1 MRLADVV
8 LRRGHL
14 SESALV
20 EVWNTGVRP
29 VHLDRCGICAER
41 ALEISHWL
49 EDVQTLGR
57 TEAEAVFTPER
68 LNAQRGQILQ
78 RLEQL
83 DRPAKVISFPA
94 RAARVSDASDHRRV
108 SPAWL
113 AAAAAAGLM
122 IGVVSVEFSHQLGFD
137 WTPPPPVTT
146 TAQSVPQ
153 TVESTTP
160 ADATAL
166 FDDPYSRTELS
177 SFQAMADMT
186 PRLVEVVA
194 SRR

>member
-14 SESALV
+14 SEAALV

-29 VHLDRCGICAER
+29 VHLDRCDICAER

-49 EDVQTLGR
+49 EDVQALGR
-57 TEAEAVFTPER
+57 ADADVVFTAER

-94 RAARVSDASDHRRV
+94 RKTRVSEAGESRRV

-113 AAAAAAGLM
+113 AAAAAAGLA
-122 IGVVSVEFSHQLGFD
+122 IGVISVELSHSLGFGAKA
-137 WTPPPPVTT
+137 TEMVSTSPSQPPDLTT
-146 TAQSVPQ
+146 GADP
-153 TVESTTP
+153 ST
-160 ADATAL
+160 L
-166 FDDPYSRTELS
+166 DDDSLARTELGS
-177 SFQAMADMT
+177 LSAMDEMT
-186 PRLVEVVA
+186 PRMIDVVA
-194 SRR
+194 INR

>member
-20 EVWNTGVRP
+20 EVWSTGIRP
-29 VHLDRCGICAER
+29 AHLDRCDICAER

-49 EDVQTLGR
+49 EDVKDLGR
-57 TEAEAVFTPER
+57 TDADAIFTGER
-68 LNAQRGQILQ
+68 LTAQRGQILS

-94 RAARVSDASDHRRV
+94 RKTRIADAGEGRRV

-113 AAAAAAGLM
+113 AAAAAAGLTV
-122 IGVVSVEFSHQLGFD
+122 GVISVELSHTFGFGSEP
-137 WTPPPPVTT
+137 TQFASVAPPQAPDLTT
-146 TAQSVPQ
+146 GADP
-153 TVESTTP
+153 ST
-160 ADATAL
+160 L
-166 FDDPYSRTELS
+166 DDELSRTELGS
-177 SFQAMADMT
+177 LSAMDEMT
-186 PRLVEVVA
+186 PRMVDVVA
-194 SRR
+194 INR

>member
-14 SESALV
+14 SEAALV

-29 VHLDRCGICAER
+29 VHLDRCDICAER
-41 ALEISHWL
+41 ALEMSHWL

-57 TEAEAVFTPER
+57 ADADAVFTGER
-68 LNAQRGQILQ
+68 LSAQRGQILQ

-94 RAARVSDASDHRRV
+94 RKAKVTEAGARRV

-113 AAAAAAGLM
+113 AAAAAAGLTV
-122 IGVVSVEFSHQLGFD
+122 GVVSVELSHSLGMRNNPTQMAASNVPPQVPDLVTGPDAATLDYEPYERSQLGG
-137 WTPPPPVTT
+137 
-146 TAQSVPQ
+146 S
-153 TVESTTP
+153 
-160 ADATAL
+160 
-166 FDDPYSRTELS
+166 LS
-177 SFQAMADMT
+177 AMDEMT
-186 PRLVEVVA
+186 PRMVDVVA
-194 SRR
+194 RNR